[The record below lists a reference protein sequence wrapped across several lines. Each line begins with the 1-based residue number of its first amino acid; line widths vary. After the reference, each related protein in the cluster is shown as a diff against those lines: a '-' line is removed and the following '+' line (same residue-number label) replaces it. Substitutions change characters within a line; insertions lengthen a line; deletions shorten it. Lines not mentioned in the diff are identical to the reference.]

1 MKKLAILL
9 AEDNVLNQKI
19 IILNL
24 KKYGLNIDVANNGLI
39 AVEKYK
45 PNKYDII
52 IMDIMMPVMDGYEA
66 AREIR
71 KIEKKNN
78 SHIKIIGLTANTY
91 DVDKERC
98 ISAGM
103 DEFMTKPFD
112 VELFKKVIKDLGFDL
127 D

>member
-127 D
+127 E